1 MKHAIKIAI
10 TYEKGGCGKTT
21 TAVNLSSILG
31 ERGYKVLLVDLDFQ
45 SYATSYFDLYND
57 NKNSINEVMNGTCSA
72 QDAIIDTSYKNL
84 SLLPSKYQF
93 KGIETVLMQKTRR
106 QEYTLATVLSPIE
119 NDYDFIIL
127 DCPPNGER
135 IKENALVYSNYLILP
150 AIPDDYAMH
159 GLMCIYQ
166 EVTELKRFVKPDIE
180 ILGILI
186 TLYEKNNNKSA
197 YTEYLQ
203 NQNDIPCFK
212 TIIRKNTTLSEAI
225 NHSRPI
231 NYYRRSSNGNTDYN
245 NLCDE
250 MLTKLGKNL
259 TVQI

>member
-1 MKHAIKIAI
+1 MKRSIKIAI

-45 SYATSYFDLYND
+45 SYATSYFDLCKPD
-57 NKNSINEVMNGTCSA
+57 QKSINEVMNGECSA
-72 QDAIIDTSYKNL
+72 KDAVIDTGFENL
-84 SLLPSKYQF
+84 YLLPSKYQF
-93 KGIETVLMQKTRR
+93 KGIETVLMMKTRR
-106 QEYTLATVLSPIE
+106 QEYTLSTALAEIE
-119 NDYDFIIL
+119 NDFDFIIL

-135 IKENALVYSNYLILP
+135 IKENALVYSDYIILP

-159 GLMCIYQ
+159 GLLCIYQ
-166 EVTELKRFVKPDIE
+166 EVTELQRFIKPTIQ
-180 ILGILI
+180 IMGILI
-186 TLYEKNNNKSA
+186 TMYERNNNKIA

-203 NQNDIPCFK
+203 SQQDIPCF

-231 NYYRRSSNGNTDYN
+231 NYYRRSSNGNIDYN

-250 MLTKLGKNL
+250 ILNKLKGKL
-259 TVQI
+259 

>member
-1 MKHAIKIAI
+1 MKNTIKIAI

-45 SYATSYFDLYND
+45 SYATSYFDLYSAE
-57 NKNSINEVMNGTCSA
+57 KNSINEVMNGTCSVR
-72 QDAIIDTSYKNL
+72 DAIIDTGFENL

-93 KGIETVLMQKTRR
+93 KGIETLLMMKTRR
-106 QEYTLATVLSPIE
+106 QEYTLSTALADIE
-119 NDYDFIIL
+119 NDFDFIIL

-135 IKENALVYSNYLILP
+135 IKENALVYSDYIILP

-159 GLMCIYQ
+159 GLLCIYQ
-166 EVTELKRFVKPDIE
+166 EVSELRQFIKPNIQ

-186 TLYEKNNNKSA
+186 TLYERNNNKQA

-203 NQNDIPCFK
+203 KQTDIPCFK

-231 NYYRRSSNGNTDYN
+231 NYYRRSSNGSIDYN
-245 NLCDE
+245 KLCDE
-250 MLTKLGKNL
+250 VLSLLGGKL
-259 TVQI
+259 V